1 LGKQAGNGA
10 NDTMQLQ
17 MNSKTSS
24 ALYQTTRDPRS
35 VVVTAAVVAGMQEQV
50 EVEGKDEERVKEREQ
65 ENS

>member
-1 LGKQAGNGA
+1 
-10 NDTMQLQ
+10 MQLQ

-65 ENS
+65 ANS